1 MPSRIPKDY
10 KIQDHPY
17 WFVPGW
23 FEPVTDQDKQ
33 DAKKL
38 CAILQKK
45 RNDELAKRTL
55 PAIQDATP
63 MPQCYH
69 GDPS

>member
-10 KIQDHPY
+10 NIQDHPY

-23 FEPVTDQDKQ
+23 FEPITNQDKQ
-33 DAKKL
+33 DAKNL

-45 RNDELAKRTL
+45 RDAELAKRTL
-55 PAIQDATP
+55 PAMQGPAP
-63 MPQCYH
+63 CPQYER
-69 GDPS
+69 GDL